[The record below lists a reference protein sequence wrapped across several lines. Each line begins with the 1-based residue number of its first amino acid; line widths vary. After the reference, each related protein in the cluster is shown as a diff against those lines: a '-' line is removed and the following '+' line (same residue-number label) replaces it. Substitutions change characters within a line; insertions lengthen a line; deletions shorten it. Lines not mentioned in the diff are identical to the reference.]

1 MEIKFDKDP
10 LVVQKNNYLSE
21 IVKVYMVYDLDTWSR
36 HHTNNFK
43 FKNCL
48 FGADSI
54 VKNSDKENF
63 VYGGYGITFDS
74 TDSWNFDNETA
85 RNVIVFLVD
94 NSSSTHSNNRN
105 NEFLVLDEGPAF
117 GINGNFS
124 SPAKNFSINFTKTQN
139 FA

>member
-1 MEIKFDKDP
+1 
-10 LVVQKNNYLSE
+10 
-21 IVKVYMVYDLDTWSR
+21 MVYDLDAWSR

-48 FGADSI
+48 FGADRI
-54 VKNSDKENF
+54 VKNRDKANF
-63 VYGGYGITFDS
+63 VYGGYGITLDS
-74 TDSWNFDNETA
+74 TGSWNFDNGTA

-105 NEFLVLDEGPAF
+105 NKFLVLDEGPAF

-124 SPAKNFSINFTKTQN
+124 SPAKNVSINFTKTQN
-139 FA
+139 FAL